1 MNIDKILQL
10 LTDKKGS
17 ECFFTVGIPPN
28 LKIGKSIHNIGNTVL
43 TSDQAHQSIRTF
55 MGEERF
61 GQFVK
66 NKECNYGYN
75 LKDVGRFRISAFFQ
89 KSEPGLVIRRLNSY
103 IPSCQE
109 LSIPSQIADQVLQER
124 GLILITGAAGA
135 GKSTS
140 MASLVDY
147 RNQNSK
153 GHIITIEDPVEYI
166 HDHKNCIVTQ
176 RDVGLDTKSYE
187 AGLFNA
193 LRQAPNLV
201 VVGEI
206 RSPGVMKHTVE
217 FVETGHLCIATM
229 HANNTYQALERI
241 IHFFPPEQ
249 HSEILMDLSLSLRM
263 VVGQQLVEGKEEGS
277 VVPVHEIL
285 INTPRVADLIKNGNI
300 DELNEAVQKGK
311 SQGMQTFDQTL
322 YDLVK
327 AGKITQDRAMLH
339 ATSPNNLRLMLKMDQ
354 TPSSNFGSNDNLSIS
369 PVDSENQQWNS

>member
-1 MNIDKILQL
+1 MVYCLDS
-10 LTDKKGS
+10 G
-17 ECFFTVGIPPN
+17 V
-28 LKIGKSIHNIGNTVL
+28 H
-43 TSDQAHQSIRTF
+43 H
-55 MGEERF
+55 
-61 GQFVK
+61 
-66 NKECNYGYN
+66 
-75 LKDVGRFRISAFFQ
+75 
-89 KSEPGLVIRRLNSY
+89 IRRLSSY
-103 IPSCQE
+103 IPTPEE
-109 LSIPSQIADQVLQER
+109 LSIPPQVAETVLQER

-140 MASLVDY
+140 MASLVDH

-176 RDVGLDTKSYE
+176 RDVGLDTESYE

-206 RSPGVMKHTVE
+206 RSPGVMRHTVE

-249 HSEILMDLSLSLRM
+249 HSEILMDLSLSLKM
-263 VVGQQLVEGKEEGS
+263 VVGQQLVEGKQEGS

-285 INTPRVADLIKNGNI
+285 INTPRVADLIKGGSI
-300 DELNEAVQKGK
+300 DELNETVTKGK
-311 SQGMQTFDQTL
+311 SLGMQTFDQAL

-327 AGKITQDRAMLH
+327 AGKITQERALLH
-339 ATSPNNLRLMLKMDQ
+339 ATSPNNLRLMLKMDEQ
-354 TPSSNFGSNDNLSIS
+354 PSTNLGSGDNLSLMGG
-369 PVDSENQQWNS
+369 D

>member
-1 MNIDKILQL
+1 MKIDKILQL
-10 LTDKKGS
+10 LAEKKGS
-17 ECFFTVGIPPN
+17 ECFFTVGIPPS
-28 LKIGKSIHNIGNTVL
+28 LKIGKSIHGIGNTAL
-43 TSDQAHQSIRTF
+43 TSEEALQSIQAF
-55 MGEERF
+55 MGEQRF
-61 GQFVK
+61 QEFLDK
-66 NKECNYGYN
+66 KECNYGYN

-89 KSEPGLVIRRLNSY
+89 KAEPGMVIRRIHSY
-103 IPSCQE
+103 IPSFEE
-109 LSIPSQIADQVLQER
+109 LSIPPHMGDQILQER

-140 MASLVDY
+140 MASLVNH
-147 RNQNSK
+147 RNQNGK

-176 RDVGLDTKSYE
+176 RDVGLDTESYE

-206 RSPGVMKHTVE
+206 RSPAVMRHTVE

-229 HANNTYQALERI
+229 HANNTYQALERM
-241 IHFFPPEQ
+241 IHFFPSDQ
-249 HSEILMDLSLSLRM
+249 HSEIFMDLSLSLRM
-263 VVGQQLVEGKEEGS
+263 VVGQQLVEGKEEGK

-285 INTPRVADLIKNGNI
+285 INTPRIADLIKNGKI
-300 DELNEAVQKGK
+300 DELSEAVQKGK
-311 SQGMQTFDQTL
+311 NQGMQTFDQAL

-327 AGKITQDRAMLH
+327 GDRITEERAMLH

-354 TPSSNFGSNDNLSIS
+354 EPPADFGANDSLSIIH
-369 PVDSENQQWNS
+369 DD